1 MMTTPWISRLA
12 ALLLLAVVAAAGYE
26 FFVAPIVAA
35 YADTNQAIADARE
48 RLEHFQRLAA
58 TRPALAAQ
66 MAALVQRQ
74 APHGYYL
81 SGGTDAISAVA
92 LQDRLKQV
100 IGVNG
105 GTTRSIQPLPGVDEH
120 GFRRVTVRVQL
131 TATTESLFHIV
142 YALEAGA
149 PVVFVENLDVQSR
162 AVLRPADGTRKKAP
176 PEEPLLTVA
185 FDLYGY
191 LPIEGK

>member
-1 MMTTPWISRLA
+1 MLTTPWISRLA
-12 ALLLLAVVAAAGYE
+12 ALLLLAVVAAAGYQ
-26 FFVAPIVAA
+26 FLVAPIVAA
-35 YADTNQAIADARE
+35 YAGTDQAIADARE

-66 MAALVQRQ
+66 MAALLQRQ

-81 SGGTDAISAVA
+81 TGGTDALSAVA

-100 IGVNG
+100 IGANG

-149 PVVFVENLDVQSR
+149 PVVFIENIDAQSR
-162 AVLRPADGTRKKAP
+162 AVLRTAERAGAKAP
-176 PEEPLLTVA
+176 PEEPMLTVA

-191 LPIEGK
+191 LPLEGK